1 MDSTKKT
8 ILRFESFTFA
18 YWLGRLVAC
27 RPLDDIRPLFLCSD
41 FGNNI
46 IIDDI
51 LRDFFES
58 RKDEVRKN
66 ITFERLL
73 SQITNVIN

>member
-1 MDSTKKT
+1 MDCTEKT

-27 RPLDDIRPLFLCSD
+27 RPLDDIRPRFLCSD

-51 LRDFFES
+51 FVKFIDMLCAG
-58 RKDEVRKN
+58 
-66 ITFERLL
+66 
-73 SQITNVIN
+73 